1 MTDAEMR
8 ARIAELERREDHL
21 LTCLSDT
28 IMVYSLNDEPT
39 LSRNDVIR
47 HLRRVL
53 AGVETED

>member
-8 ARIAELERREDHL
+8 AHIAELERREDHL

-39 LSRNDVIR
+39 MSRNDVIR
-47 HLRRVL
+47 HLKRIL
-53 AGVETED
+53 AGVEVSD